1 MTDINIAVV
10 PVAGLGTRLLPATKS
25 QPKEMLPVGRKP
37 VVQYV
42 VEELTRVGMSQ
53 LLFITGPGKTS
64 IENHFDLNG
73 ELIQMLRETGKEEL
87 LAEFEFERAPV
98 QYFYTRQRQLLGLG
112 HAVLCAQP
120 FVGRQPFV
128 VALGDSIIGINAES
142 DVVRRMTQC
151 FVEKKAEAVIA
162 FEEVPLADVHNY
174 GVAKPAGNTD
184 NVFQVADVVE
194 KPSAEEAPSRLAIAA
209 RYVFAPSI
217 FDAIRGTKPGKGGEI
232 QLTDAIR
239 LVLQNGG
246 RVYGIQ
252 LREAE
257 RRFDIGNF
265 DTYFRAFVE
274 FALAD
279 EKHGPALRRFME
291 QLLHEHYS

>member
-1 MTDINIAVV
+1 MDINIAVV

-42 VEELTRVGMSQ
+42 VEELTRVGMKR

-73 ELIQMLRETGKEEL
+73 ELIQMLRETGKEDL
-87 LAEFEFERAPV
+87 LAEFEYERAPV

-120 FVGRQPFV
+120 FVGDQPFV
-128 VALGDSIIGINAES
+128 VALGDSIIGVNAQS
-142 DVVRRMTQC
+142 DVVRRMAQC
-151 FVEKKAEAVIA
+151 FADKQAAAVVA
-162 FEEVPLADVHNY
+162 FEEVPRFEVHNY
-174 GVAKPAGNTD
+174 GIAKPKEDGEIFR
-184 NVFQVADVVE
+184 VEDVIE
-194 KPSAEEAPSRLAIAA
+194 KPSADEAPSNLAIAA
-209 RYVFAPSI
+209 RYVFAPAI
-217 FDAIRGTKPGKGGEI
+217 FDAIQRIHPGKGGEI

-239 LVLQNGG
+239 LILREGG
-246 RVYGIQ
+246 KVYGMR
-252 LREAE
+252 LRGEE

-265 DTYFRAFVE
+265 DSYFRAFVE

-279 EKHGPALRRFME
+279 EKHGASLRQHME
-291 QLLHEHYS
+291 QLLHDHHP